1 MNILKDIFYG
11 TMLLI
16 VMAAVKLGI
25 IPDMAEG
32 E

>member
-1 MNILKDIFYG
+1 MTFLQDIYYG

-25 IPDMAEG
+25 IEDMG
-32 E
+32 EE